1 MKKGSKKKE
10 NPTPKPSLP
19 CIVKSLLFT
28 ILERTRSAER
38 FNILVEGANATM
50 LDIDH
55 GTYPYVTSSSCSIGG
70 VCTGLG
76 LPPCAVGDVF
86 GVAKAY
92 CTRVGGG
99 PFPSELE
106 NETGSKLQEIGHEY
120 GVTTGRRR
128 RCGWIDLPQLRY
140 ADRIQRYTFYATYAT
155 VIQGY
160 L

>member
-1 MKKGSKKKE
+1 MCCLYYKIYKAREKWSIFNFEIVRFFGGKRGIKQFCKRRVKKNS
-10 NPTPKPSLP
+10 
-19 CIVKSLLFT
+19 
-28 ILERTRSAER
+28 ERTRSAEKV
-38 FNILVEGANATM
+38 NILVEGANATM

-106 NETGSKLQEIGHEY
+106 NDIGSKLQEIGHEY

-140 ADRIQRYTFYATYAT
+140 ADRK
-155 VIQGY
+155 G
-160 L
+160 